1 MISLKKALLLI
12 LFLALFSPLFSPMDM
27 RCWGDDQTA
36 GEISVLAPET
46 PAASGSGG
54 STQSLLSVTLKMIAA
69 LSLVVGLMLVLMV
82 WLKKIGL
89 GLSRQSSTSLIKVL
103 DTRMIAPKKY
113 ISVVAVGK
121 QIVVLGITDQS
132 VNLLTT
138 LEEYETG
145 DTDLQRKVR
154 PFAELLNKASAVIRG
169 RSNDA
174 DRG

>member
-1 MISLKKALLLI
+1 MIFLKKVLLLI
-12 LFLALFSPLFSPMDM
+12 LFLALFGPMDM
-27 RCWGDDQTA
+27 RCWGDDPTTD
-36 GEISVLAPET
+36 EISAPAPDT
-46 PAASGSGG
+46 PAASGSGE

-82 WLKKIGL
+82 WLKKIGF

-103 DTRMIAPKKY
+103 DTRMISPKKY

-154 PFAELLNKASAVIRG
+154 PFAEFLNKASAVIRG
-169 RSNDA
+169 R
-174 DRG
+174 

>member
-1 MISLKKALLLI
+1 MISLKKALLFI
-12 LFLALFSPLFSPMDM
+12 LFLALFGSLFSPMDM
-27 RCWGDDQTA
+27 RCWGDGSTTD
-36 GEISVLAPET
+36 EISVLTPDT
-46 PAASGSGG
+46 PAASGSGAN
-54 STQSLLSVTLKMIAA
+54 TQSLLPVTLKMIAA
-69 LSLVVGLMLVLMV
+69 LSLVVGLMLILIV

-89 GLSRQSSTSLIKVL
+89 GFSRQSSTSLIKVL

-113 ISVVAVGK
+113 ISIVAVGK

-154 PFAELLNKASAVIRG
+154 PFAEFLNKASAVIRG
-169 RSNDA
+169 RCNDTG
-174 DRG
+174 RG